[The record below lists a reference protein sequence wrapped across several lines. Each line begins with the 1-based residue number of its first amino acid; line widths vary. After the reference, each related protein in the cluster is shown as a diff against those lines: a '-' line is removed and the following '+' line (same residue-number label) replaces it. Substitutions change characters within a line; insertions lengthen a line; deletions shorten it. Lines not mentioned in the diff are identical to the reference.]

1 MRRALNAAV
10 RPRVLCDVGFAAPL
24 NRGGADAE
32 QMLLVFDADGEG
44 CEVLVDRPVGKK
56 AFAEGDA

>member
-10 RPRVLCDVGFAAPL
+10 RPRVLCDVGFAAPS

-32 QMLLVFDADGEG
+32 QMLVVFDADGRGGEG
-44 CEVLVDRPVGKK
+44 LVDRPVGDE
-56 AFAEGDA
+56 AFADGDA